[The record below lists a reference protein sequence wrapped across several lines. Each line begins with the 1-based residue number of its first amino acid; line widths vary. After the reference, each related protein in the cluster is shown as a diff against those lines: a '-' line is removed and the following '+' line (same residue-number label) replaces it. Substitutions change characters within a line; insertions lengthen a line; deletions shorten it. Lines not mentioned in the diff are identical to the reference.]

1 MKMYLSLL
9 KNRLMRYLVL
19 VVFCTVTTV
28 TVAQRNFYENS
39 SPSLKDRGYVGLG
52 LSGLNFGRDFYL
64 GRFFSIGG
72 SGQLGYM
79 LTKNFST
86 GVGLEYTYTTYSDQ
100 GIKHH
105 VYGGYPFLRY
115 NVFNNFFVQTDYN
128 LVTIKVTGPGGEASQ
143 NFERFFVGAGYS
155 SPSGNRSYFNML
167 VSYDFLFT
175 NTSPFASPLSFRFF
189 FTIGF
194 SN

>member
-1 MKMYLSLL
+1 MYSLL
-9 KNRLMRYLVL
+9 SKSSALI
-19 VVFCTVTTV
+19 VFLSVMTIAA
-28 TVAQRNFYENS
+28 VAQRNVYENS
-39 SPSLKDRGYVGLG
+39 SYSFRDRGYVGLG
-52 LSGLNFGRDFYL
+52 LSGLNFGRDNFA

-128 LVTIKVTGPGGEASQ
+128 LVTIKVTGPAGEASQ

-155 SPSGNRSYFNML
+155 SPSGSRSYFNML

-189 FTIGF
+189 FTIGL
-194 SN
+194 SD

>member
-1 MKMYLSLL
+1 MLNK
-9 KNRLMRYLVL
+9 VL
-19 VVFCTVTTV
+19 IIFFCGVAISA
-28 TVAQRNFYENS
+28 VAQRNVDETS
-39 SPSLKDRGYVGLG
+39 SYSLKDRGYIGIG
-52 LSGLNFGRDFYL
+52 LSGLNFGSDRF
-64 GRFFSIGG
+64 GNRFFTIGG

-79 LTKNFST
+79 ITRNLSS
-86 GVGLEYTYTTYSDQ
+86 GGGLEYTYTTYGDQ
-100 GIKHH
+100 DVKHH
-105 VYGGYPFLRY
+105 VYSVYPFVRY
-115 NVFNNFFVQTDYN
+115 NVYKNFFLQTDYN
-128 LVTIKVTGPGGEASQ
+128 IVTIKITAPGAEIKES
-143 NFERFFVGAGYS
+143 FERFFVGAGYS